1 MVTDRIIIIDN
12 GITSHELTMPPY
24 YVKKISG
31 IDGLESTLVKSQ
43 GFNRPGAKVINT
55 IIETRPME
63 IQGQIKA
70 DSTQQMQY
78 MRSRLINLFT
88 HGLELT
94 MYHYYGS
101 VRRKIAVS
109 VKKGPVFDFDTV
121 TSVENY
127 TVQLEACS
135 PYWEDVEE
143 VRYSAANWIPKL
155 HFPLIVPIGEKMIF
169 GLKNASYIVNVQNN
183 SNIEIPMKIVFRA
196 NGKLYGPQ
204 LFHIDTRRFIKVNCS
219 MDYGDILTIDTKQEK
234 PTIIYESGGTSQSYI
249 NKIDLVGGGNTFLKL
264 NPGENLLRYSAEEGE
279 NNLELELLVKNQYG
293 GV

>member
-1 MVTDRIIIIDN
+1 MVTDRTIIIDN
-12 GITSHELTMPPY
+12 GITSHEITMPPY

-31 IDGLESTLVKSQ
+31 IDGLESTIVKSQ

-63 IQGQIKA
+63 ILGQIKA
-70 DSTQQMQY
+70 DTTQQMQY
-78 MRSRLINLFT
+78 MRSRLISLFT

-94 MYHYYGS
+94 MYHYYGG
-101 VRRKIAVS
+101 VGRKIKFS
-109 VKKGPVFDFDTV
+109 VKKGPDFDFESV
-121 TSVENY
+121 ASVESY

-143 VRYSAANWIPKL
+143 VRYSVANWIPKL

-183 SNIEIPMKIVFRA
+183 SNIEIPMKIVFRS

-204 LFHIDTRRFIKVNCS
+204 LFHIDTRQFIKVNCS
-219 MDYGDILTIDTKQEK
+219 MDYGDVLTIDTKQEK
-234 PTIIYESGGTSQSYI
+234 PTVIYESGGTAQSYI

-279 NNLELELLVKNQYG
+279 SNLELELLVKNQYG